1 MRRGAFLLA
10 AALTFV
16 VAADR
21 QDPTAYPITIK
32 EAGKGDVRLSDVSQN
47 TVSSTKISN
56 LTSGKL
62 LHEKATS
69 SAQQCVYRETVL
81 DRQAGQRQPTRLRR
95 DYQKAVVW
103 TDGKPSALSCQGK
116 GVLIEKKEG
125 FYRFSVEGRTLP
137 DDEATR
143 LLDREFN
150 REDDLDL
157 QRLILPSRAV
167 RLDEPWTID
176 MAPVARAWQFNTT
189 MAIDI
194 SRSTGTGRLTKVYR
208 KDNRLCGVMAFRLE
222 MPIKSLGVEKP
233 VRPDAGARVLMD
245 VILDCCIDGTSSS
258 GTLRAS
264 FWVDGTATVPAGDG
278 QQTRLTFSTRGSLQK
293 VHTELARP

>member
-10 AALTFV
+10 AVLTFV

-21 QDPTAYPITIK
+21 QDSTAYPIAIK

-47 TVSSTKISN
+47 TVSSTKIVN
-56 LTSGKL
+56 LTNNQL
-62 LHEKATS
+62 LQEKATS
-69 SAQQCVYRETVL
+69 NGQHCVYRETVL
-81 DRQAGQRQPTRLRR
+81 DRQAGQRQSTRLRR

-103 TDGKPSALSCQGK
+103 TDGKPSVLSCQGK

-125 FYRFSVEGRTLP
+125 VYRFSVEGGALRE
-137 DDEATR
+137 DEAAR

-157 QRLILPSRAV
+157 QRLILPGRPV
-167 RLDEPWTID
+167 RLDETWTID
-176 MAPVARAWQFNTT
+176 MAPVARAWQSTT
-189 MAIDI
+189 AMAIAA
-194 SRSTGTGRLTKVYR
+194 RSTGTGRLAKVYR
-208 KDNRLCGVMAFRLE
+208 KDDRLFGVMAFRLE
-222 MPIKSLGVEKP
+222 MPIASLGVEKS
-233 VRPDAGARVLMD
+233 VRPDTGARVLMD
-245 VILDCCIDGTSSS
+245 VTLDCCIDGSSSS

-278 QQTRLTFSTRGSLQK
+278 QQARLTFSTRGSLQK
-293 VHTELARP
+293 IHTDLPHP